1 MLLFFH
7 SGTCAV
13 ILFNKWINYTIIII
27 IKREGRERRWRD
39 GFGPSKNFAWRPL
52 CHISWYMDVHY
63 RLSARGLTYNNN
75 SGQLSIEYL
84 RPDPTSQF
92 SKRIYPTERQLRQ
105 HVATQVRRE
114 TSPAPP
120 GCTTHCPNPKP
131 DPIPTFTGGVSYV
144 YHDVAKVTPCYN
156 NNNNNNNNTFCR
168 ALYFFVNCT

>member
-1 MLLFFH
+1 MDLAHPKILRD
-7 SGTCAV
+7 APYV
-13 ILFNKWINYTIIII
+13 IFLGIW
-27 IKREGRERRWRD
+27 
-39 GFGPSKNFAWRPL
+39 
-52 CHISWYMDVHY
+52 MY

-144 YHDVAKVTPCYN
+144 YHDVAKVPAVSTQ
-156 NNNNNNNNTFCR
+156 
-168 ALYFFVNCT
+168 A